1 METGP
6 PDERPTLVTSPSATA
21 AQRAI
26 PFPFECSFDI
36 RLHTAK
42 LTWHAELSLDL
53 GRISP
58 SMPSPCHRQDCRT
71 RKQERGA
78 HGRSYWIAGKR
89 GAHETLSV
97 WCQWGKDGKDNEP
110 TETGHPH
117 SSYGLALPAR
127 HRYAEAIPTRP
138 GIGAWERE
146 VPRATQGAA
155 QARPL
160 PTLRHAAISVAS
172 YDIALYL

>member
-1 METGP
+1 
-6 PDERPTLVTSPSATA
+6 
-21 AQRAI
+21 
-26 PFPFECSFDI
+26 
-36 RLHTAK
+36 
-42 LTWHAELSLDL
+42 
-53 GRISP
+53 
-58 SMPSPCHRQDCRT
+58 MPSPYCRT

-78 HGRSYWIAGKR
+78 HERSYWIAGKR

-117 SSYGLALPAR
+117 SSYGPALPAR
-127 HRYAEAIPTRP
+127 HRYAERYPLVPGSVHGSEKCRGLTR
-138 GIGAWERE
+138 
-146 VPRATQGAA
+146 GAA